1 MKEYLLIF
9 LIIFAILSVMRAFT
23 RLREDLSYTNYILN
37 KVAVKLGAIDEDVD
51 IELKQLLKK
60 GDRVRAIKLYMTLSR
75 KDFKEAEDYIN
86 NLSKNL

>member
-1 MKEYLLIF
+1 
-9 LIIFAILSVMRAFT
+9 MRAFT

>member
-1 MKEYLLIF
+1 LKEYLLIF